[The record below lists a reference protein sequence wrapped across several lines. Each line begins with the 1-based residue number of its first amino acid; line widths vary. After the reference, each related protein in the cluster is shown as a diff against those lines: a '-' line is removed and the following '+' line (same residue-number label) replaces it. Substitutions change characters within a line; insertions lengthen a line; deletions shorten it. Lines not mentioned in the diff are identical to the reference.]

1 MLFVLSLPMPFFRLF
16 DAGNLWRFF
25 WSKGRGPWAGIFS
38 AAEEAPSFSRPVAPM
53 GVDADAADVQLFQA
67 GKEAGFNRLVLRHKD
82 KIFTLCFRLLGD
94 RDEAL
99 DLAQDVF
106 VRAHRGLVSFRGEA
120 RFSTWLHTIAVHACR
135 NRQSSADWR
144 QRRKT
149 ESLDTAE
156 ERHESMPGGGD
167 LHFTSDA
174 AEKGGRAWSSGA
186 PEQDLLRHRREK
198 LLQSGLLQLPS
209 EFREALVL
217 RDVEGR
223 SYEDIAALAH
233 LEIGT
238 VKSRI
243 NRAREKM
250 RDWLKERWE

>member
-1 MLFVLSLPMPFFRLF
+1 MPFFRLS
-16 DAGNLWRFF
+16 DAGNLWRYLR
-25 WSKGRGPWAGIFS
+25 SKGRGPWSWLFS
-38 AAEEAPSFSRPVAPM
+38 VAEEASAFPNPTAPL
-53 GVDADAADVQLFQA
+53 GVDSDAADVQLFQA
-67 GKEAGFNRLVLRHKD
+67 GREAGFNRLVLRHKD
-82 KIFTLCFRLLGD
+82 KVFTLCFRLLGD

-99 DLAQDVF
+99 DTAQDVF
-106 VRAHRGLVSFRGEA
+106 VRAHRGLATFRGEA

-135 NRQSSADWR
+135 NRQGSAAWR
-144 QRRKT
+144 QKRNS

-156 ERHESMPGGGD
+156 EKHEFRSAGGD
-167 LHFTSDA
+167 LDFSADASD
-174 AEKGGRAWSSGA
+174 KSRHAWSSGA
-186 PEQDLLRHRREK
+186 PEQDLLRRRREK
-198 LLQSGLLQLPS
+198 LLQSGLLQLPQD
-209 EFREALVL
+209 FREALVL

-223 SYEDIAALAH
+223 SYEDIAALAQ